1 MLGHSVHTSYCK
13 YLGSHLLYSIIILL
27 FATFAALITALG
39 TFMSIGLRRPSIR
52 EHLLT
57 YLLELLASIQRHGL
71 KALHPTP
78 SPHYLD
84 HWVEPVQI
92 RVSLIMII
100 AIIKCDQLTNLEFF
114 FFFFNFSFLVLFHYI
129 ALISFSFCVLSLHQS
144 ASEASFLKS
153 SLLRSYYHPC
163 SRRFF

>member
-1 MLGHSVHTSYCK
+1 MHLSLILNADTYYAVHIANIILTD
-13 YLGSHLLYSIIILL
+13 LLYSIIYYFLL
-27 FATFAALITALG
+27 PFAAYLITALG

-92 RVSLIMII
+92 RVSLIMI
-100 AIIKCDQLTNLEFF
+100 F
-114 FFFFNFSFLVLFHYI
+114 
-129 ALISFSFCVLSLHQS
+129 
-144 ASEASFLKS
+144 ASSQV
-153 SLLRSYYHPC
+153 
-163 SRRFF
+163 